1 MLQDSRENLHSFNN
15 LPNQAEAPKN
25 EEDDRKITS
34 SIIRNINSN
43 LKKKRRRRISKNRKI
58 SRNQQTKDES
68 KPNKEDN
75 QQSDKRIDNIR
86 RSAFIRLMI
95 FLKVFFKV
103 MFGLNMKSFNCQ
115 KDFGTTFGVLKEKMR
130 WEIYQIFCCNKNK
143 KNITELYQ
151 FLKTSKMNNKEKLIF
166 FYFMTRTYEELYI
179 RYITG
184 NINFSI
190 NPNYTL
196 RIGKFI
202 TLEKAIEEKKKD
214 NYKYVED
221 FERLSKSM
229 LNDFDTL
236 ERDSEIDIKTIQQ
249 EKYDIDIFTKMR
261 NYFDRGVKSN
271 GLGLEEKNEN
281 EIK

>member
-1 MLQDSRENLHSFNN
+1 MLQDSSENLHSFNDI
-15 LPNQAEAPKN
+15 PNQAEAPKN

-151 FLKTSKMNNKEKLIF
+151 FLKASKMNNKEKLIF

>member
-151 FLKTSKMNNKEKLIF
+151 FLKTSISKTIIHELFQVRNPELNIRKISSNNIIDYALEPDQATEIF
-166 FYFMTRTYEELYI
+166 NAFKYTINFLKNKNK
-179 RYITG
+179 
-184 NINFSI
+184 NINELNNS
-190 NPNYTL
+190 
-196 RIGKFI
+196 
-202 TLEKAIEEKKKD
+202 
-214 NYKYVED
+214 ED
-221 FERLSKSM
+221 LII
-229 LNDFDTL
+229 L
-236 ERDSEIDIKTIQQ
+236 ERTNMNSNFDDI
-249 EKYDIDIFTKMR
+249 
-261 NYFDRGVKSN
+261 
-271 GLGLEEKNEN
+271 
-281 EIK
+281 

>member
-1 MLQDSRENLHSFNN
+1 MLQDSSENLHSFNN

-34 SIIRNINSN
+34 SIIRNIKSN

-151 FLKTSKMNNKEKLIF
+151 FLKASKMNNKEKLIF
-166 FYFMTRTYEELYI
+166 FYFMTRTYEELYM